1 MNESERII
9 ELLTQ
14 IRDELRES
22 REKTLRRYDDVLS
35 AQAKTDEQNREQW
48 RSDLE
53 EWQSDLA
60 RWNSADQQSRFGR
73 WWSQFSAVLVILL
86 AAAILL
92 LAFFR

>member
-35 AQAKTDEQNREQW
+35 AQAKTEERNREQW
-48 RSDLE
+48 RSNVE
-53 EWQSDLA
+53 EWQSD
-60 RWNSADQQSRFGR
+60 REKWSSADQQFRFGR
-73 WWSQFSAVLVILL
+73 WWYQFSAMLVTLL
-86 AAAILL
+86 AATTLV
-92 LAFFR
+92 LAFLR